1 MKSWHINLSKCVLLI
16 SVFSLSALCA
26 AAGPLTAVGE
36 QCDTIDAAEL
46 LPSYDTLQVQPDTVE
61 APVAEPTS
69 FYARRTQRLK
79 RDWARLAP
87 NQHTL
92 QFAGSIG
99 MFSIGTGW
107 HYGRRNQFE
116 TEILFGYLPNCNGSE
131 HHYTLTVKQRYIPWH
146 IPLSVRSQRWELEPL
161 TCGGFANTIF
171 GEGFW
176 RHEPSKYTKGYY
188 GFNTKLRYNLFI
200 GQRIKYNIPRR
211 HRRFNKSIT
220 AYYELSTCDLY
231 VVSAMPNSRVTLT
244 DILSL
249 AFGLKMEIF

>member
-1 MKSWHINLSKCVLLI
+1 MKSWNINLSKSIFLAA
-16 SVFSLSALCA
+16 VFSLSALCA
-26 AAGPLTAVGE
+26 AAGPLTAFGE
-36 QCDTIDAAEL
+36 QRDTIDAAEL
-46 LPSYDTLQVQPDTVE
+46 LPSFDTLQVQPDTVE
-61 APVAEPTS
+61 APDAEPTS

-107 HYGRRNQFE
+107 HYGRRNQLE

-131 HHYTLTVKQRYIPWH
+131 HHYTLTIKQRYIPWH

-176 RHEPSKYTKGYY
+176 RHEH
-188 GFNTKLRYNLFI
+188 R
-200 GQRIKYNIPRR
+200 NIPRDIMVSTP
-211 HRRFNKSIT
+211 NCVIT
-220 AYYELSTCDLY
+220 SSLDSASNTIYLGATAVSTK
-231 VVSAMPNSRVTLT
+231 ASRPITN
-244 DILSL
+244 
-249 AFGLKMEIF
+249 

>member
-1 MKSWHINLSKCVLLI
+1 MKWWNINLSKSLVLA
-16 SVFSLSALCA
+16 VAFSLQALCA
-26 AAGPLTAVGE
+26 TAAPRAAATALT
-36 QCDTIDAAEL
+36 DSIDAAEL
-46 LPSYDTLQVQPDTVE
+46 LPSFDTLQVKSDTAE
-61 APVAEPTS
+61 AADKNRDS
-69 FYARRTQRLK
+69 FYARRTQRFK

-107 HYGRRNQFE
+107 HYGRHNQLE
-116 TEILFGYLPNCNGSE
+116 TELLFGYLPNCNGSE
-131 HHYTLTVKQRYIPWH
+131 HHYTFTVKQRYIPWRL
-146 IPLSVRSQRWELEPL
+146 PLSARSKRWELEPL

-211 HRRFNKSIT
+211 HRHFNKSIT

-231 VVSAMPNSRVTLT
+231 VVSAVPNSRVGLT